1 MATSERQGFFSSL
14 QLQPYQ
20 VAIILIIITV
30 LLGVAWWYL
39 LFQPTTERVSQLKDE
54 IQTLENKIAEAK
66 RVEKALPRLRAE
78 LEELEIEREKF
89 LSELPKEN
97 EIAQLI
103 DRLRITA
110 SSANVIL
117 NQINNNGSPRQAADD
132 VRPFNFSVDT
142 EGAYFDTLDFLEGLE
157 SFRRFTKIQQVNF
170 SIQDTQSEDPLLD
183 TNYNFTIYTFTG
195 NDPGPPREV
204 Q

>member
-39 LFQPTTERVSQLKDE
+39 LFQPARERVSQLENE
-54 IQTLENKIAEAK
+54 IQTLEGKIAEAK
-66 RVEKALPRLRAE
+66 RVEKSLPRLRAE
-78 LEELEIEREKF
+78 LEELEIEREEF

-103 DRLRITA
+103 DRLRLTA
-110 SSANVIL
+110 SNANVIL
-117 NQINNNGSPRQAADD
+117 NEITNNGPPRQAAAD
-132 VRPFNFSVDT
+132 VRPFSFSVST
-142 EGAYFDTLDFLEGLE
+142 EGTYFDTLGFLEELE
-157 SFRRFTKIQQVNF
+157 SFRRFTKIQQVDF
-170 SIQDTQSEDPLLD
+170 SIQDTQSEDPLLA
-183 TNYNFTIYTFTG
+183 TNYNFTVYTFTG